1 MNLLTKKKKKKK
13 LNKFERILHDYTYA
27 AIGSFILAFAI
38 SYFHA
43 PCSISTGGVSGVA
56 ITMEI
61 LFRIPKPISTLII
74 NLILFGFGFKTLRKS
89 AILKTVVGIFMLSAF
104 LAITDPLSAYLYQI
118 GIDFGK
124 DLLISAVFGG
134 ILVGAGVGLTVL
146 VDASTGG
153 SDFAGIMLHKIIP
166 HIGVATFILLI
177 DTAVIVSS
185 SLALNDV
192 KLMFYCVISLYIST
206 KVTDF
211 ILVQGDF
218 AKSVY
223 VISKHTKEVAAD
235 IMANMKRGVTGIY
248 SKGCYNDTETMML
261 MCIVRSR
268 EVPVVMDIVKKYDP
282 AAFTIISDVKEVR
295 GEGFKEVE
303 NV

>member
-1 MNLLTKKKKKKK
+1 MNLLYKKKKKRK
-13 LNKFERILHDYTYA
+13 LSKFEQILSDYLYA
-27 AIGSFILAFAI
+27 AVGSFILAFAI

-61 LFRIPKPISTLII
+61 LFKIPKPISTLII
-74 NLILFGFGFKTLRKS
+74 NLILFGFGFKTLKKS
-89 AILKTVVGIFMLSAF
+89 AILKTVVGIFMLSVF
-104 LAITDPLSAYLYQI
+104 LAITDPLSAYLYDI
-118 GIDFGK
+118 GISFGN
-124 DLLISAVFGG
+124 DLLISSIFGG
-134 ILVGAGVGLTVL
+134 VLVGVGVGLTVL

-185 SLALNDV
+185 SLLLKDITP
-192 KLMFYCVISLYIST
+192 MFYCVISLYIST

-211 ILVQGDF
+211 ILVNGDF

-223 VISKHTKEVAAD
+223 IISKHTKEVAAD

-261 MCIVRSR
+261 MCIVKSK
-268 EVPVVMDIVKKYDP
+268 EVPVVMDIVNKYDP
-282 AAFTIISDVKEVR
+282 AAFTIISDVREVR

>member
-1 MNLLTKKKKKKK
+1 MNLFKKKKKRK
-13 LNKFERILHDYTYA
+13 LSKFEKILSDYFCA

-61 LFRIPKPISTLII
+61 LFKIPKPISTLII
-74 NLILFGFGFKTLRKS
+74 NLILFGFGFKTLKKS

-104 LAITDPLSAYLYQI
+104 LAVTDPLTEYLYSI

-134 ILVGAGVGLTVL
+134 ILVGVGVGLTVL
-146 VDASTGG
+146 VEASTGG

-185 SLALNDV
+185 SLALNDI

-218 AKSVY
+218 AKSIY
-223 VISKHTKEVAAD
+223 IISKHTKEVAAD

-261 MCIVRSR
+261 LCIVRSR
-268 EVPVVMDIVKKYDP
+268 EVPVVMDIVRKYDP
-282 AAFTIISDVKEVR
+282 VAFTIISDVKEVR

-303 NV
+303 DVQ